1 MAGSTYEI
9 TALALALLSVS
20 DRSRAKDY
28 NAYSMEWLPING
40 GSANVQASF
49 TVDSS
54 VDFVALYCTGEVTD
68 TATPPVEDATPQLM
82 LQLKAADKQLFD
94 RPIHW
99 RVLVGNGPAPFPL
112 AFPLWLS
119 KASTLL
125 GTLTSLTNVARNV
138 RLTFHGFVL
147 RSYDKTTSRGY

>member
-1 MAGSTYEI
+1 MASSTYEI
-9 TALALALLSVS
+9 SALALALLPAS
-20 DRSRAKDY
+20 DRERAKDY

-54 VDFVALYCTGEVTD
+54 VDFVATYVAGEVTD
-68 TATPPVEDATPQLM
+68 TATPPVEDATPQFM
-82 LQLKAADKQLFD
+82 VQLKAADRQLFD
-94 RPIHW
+94 KAIHW
-99 RVLVGNGPAPFPL
+99 RALVGNGPAPFPL
-112 AFPLWLS
+112 PFPLWLS
-119 KASTLL
+119 KATTLL

-147 RSYDKTTSRGY
+147 RQYSRTTSRGY

>member
-1 MAGSTYEI
+1 MASSSYELP
-9 TALALALLSVS
+9 ALALALLSAS
-20 DRSRAKDY
+20 DRARSKDY
-28 NAYSMEWLPING
+28 NAYTLEWLPING

-54 VDFVALYCTGEVTD
+54 VDFVALYLTGEATD
-68 TATPPVEDATPQLM
+68 TATPPVEDATPQFL
-82 LQLKAADKQLFD
+82 LQLKAADRQLFD

-99 RVLVGNGPAPFPL
+99 RNVAGSALQPFPL
-112 AFPLWLS
+112 PFPIWLS

-125 GTLTSLTNVARNV
+125 ATLTSLTNVARNV

-147 RSYDKTTSRGY
+147 RQYDKTTSRGF

>member
-1 MAGSTYEI
+1 VASSSYEI
-9 TALALALLSVS
+9 PALALALLSAS
-20 DRSRAKDY
+20 DRSRSKDY

-40 GSANVQASF
+40 GAANVQASF

-54 VDFVALYCTGEVTD
+54 VDFVACYVTGEVTD
-68 TATPPVEDATPQLM
+68 TATPPVEDATPMFL
-82 LQLKAADKQLFD
+82 LQLKAADRQLFD
-94 RPIHW
+94 RAIHW
-99 RVLVGNGPAPFPL
+99 RTIVGNAVTPFPL
-112 AFPLWLS
+112 PFPIWLS

-147 RSYDKTTSRGY
+147 RQYDKTTSRGY